1 VRCGAGEFNLRLY
14 FVDAPE
20 TNLCSEQTREQSKYF
35 CVTPDEVMK
44 AGDKASDTVREML
57 REPFVVWT
65 RWAKAP
71 GRGTRYYALVQMGD
85 KSLVEVLV
93 SQGLACAKGVTPN
106 LPTGENGKAYM
117 ERLRTLESEARQK
130 RLGIWDRTAENCSE
144 TQTR

>member
-1 VRCGAGEFNLRLY
+1 
-14 FVDAPE
+14 
-20 TNLCSEQTREQSKYF
+20 
-35 CVTPDEVMK
+35 
-44 AGDKASDTVREML
+44 
-57 REPFVVWT
+57 
-65 RWAKAP
+65 
-71 GRGTRYYALVQMGD
+71 MGD